1 MPQSVRLDPELER
14 QVHAAA
20 ALEGVSV
27 SDFIRTA
34 ARERAERVLGEKGP
48 TLWEQIQ
55 PYVLEPT
62 GETYDLDAR
71 SLDEQIG
78 EEIEKAY
85 ARKLRSRQ
93 HSDV

>member
-20 ALEGVSV
+20 AVEGVSI
-27 SDFIRTA
+27 SDFIRAA
-34 ARERAERVLGEKGP
+34 ARERAERTLGLKGP
-48 TLWEQIQ
+48 TLWEQIE

-71 SLDEQIG
+71 GLDDQIG
-78 EEIEKAY
+78 DEIEKAY
-85 ARKLRSRQ
+85 ARKLRSGE

>member
-1 MPQSVRLDPELER
+1 MPQSVRLEPELKR

-27 SDFIRTA
+27 SDFIRAA
-34 ARERAERVLGEKGP
+34 ARERAERILGMRGP

-62 GETYDLDAR
+62 GSSYDLDAR

-85 ARKLRSRQ
+85 ARKLKSRQ
-93 HSDV
+93 HT

>member
-1 MPQSVRLDPELER
+1 MPRSVRLEPGLER
-14 QVHAAA
+14 QIHAAA

-27 SDFIRTA
+27 SEFLRAA
-34 ARERAERVLGEKGP
+34 ARERAERVLGRGGP

-78 EEIEKAY
+78 EEIEKTH
-85 ARKLRSRQ
+85 ARKLRSRRRT
-93 HSDV
+93 VA